1 MISQEYKQLLNEM
14 KLTNYGK
21 ALQAL
26 LDEKYAEINDVRHC
40 TSWDDTLA
48 RAKAIKILDDIFYF
62 MKDTINVQSKNK
74 YD

>member
-1 MISQEYKQLLNEM
+1 MITQEQKQLLNEM

-26 LDEKYAEINDVRHC
+26 LDEKYDEINNVKFC

-48 RAKAIKILDDIFYF
+48 RAKALKILDDIFYF